1 MTRRVP
7 EVEAGYRPGCT
18 AREEARPAEW
28 FGGPARMGTPPRPL
42 HRRRFL
48 TITAA
53 ALGAPMAAAATT
65 VSWRGSA
72 LGAVASITLG
82 GTGRAAAAE
91 TFAAVAAEVDRLE
104 DIFSLYRP
112 TSALSRLNRDGRID
126 APPPELVML
135 LELCDALHRVTGGA
149 FDPTVQPVWRAL
161 AEGRSPEAAKRAV
174 GWDGVEVTPKRI
186 TLTRPGMALTLNGIA
201 QGEIT
206 DRVAALLVARGYRD
220 VLVDMGEIAAGGTR
234 AGAPWRVDVAAPD
247 GRVLR
252 RLRLSDR
259 ALAVS
264 ATAGTVLGPDAM
276 AGHILDPRPGGS
288 GPAHRLVA
296 VSAPRAAVADGL
308 STGCCLLTAPLAAR
322 AVAGCAGAR
331 LEELY

>member
-1 MTRRVP
+1 
-7 EVEAGYRPGCT
+7 
-18 AREEARPAEW
+18 
-28 FGGPARMGTPPRPL
+28 
-42 HRRRFL
+42 
-48 TITAA
+48 
-53 ALGAPMAAAATT
+53 
-65 VSWRGSA
+65 
-72 LGAVASITLG
+72 
-82 GTGRAAAAE
+82 
-91 TFAAVAAEVDRLE
+91 
-104 DIFSLYRP
+104 
-112 TSALSRLNRDGRID
+112 
-126 APPPELVML
+126 
-135 LELCDALHRVTGGA
+135 
-149 FDPTVQPVWRAL
+149 
-161 AEGRSPEAAKRAV
+161 
-174 GWDGVEVTPKRI
+174 
-186 TLTRPGMALTLNGIA
+186 MALTLNGIA

-206 DRVAALLVARGYRD
+206 DRVAALLVARGYQD